1 VRVKVEKMFEAMDT
15 NKDGKL
21 ILSEAESFFK
31 TFKTLT
37 AKAMFN
43 EVDVD
48 GDKEITKDE
57 WLTFWNN
64 VMKSGYSAADVE
76 PELESLMKGEAWV
89 DWEDGRAT

>member
-1 VRVKVEKMFEAMDT
+1 MEKMFEAMDT

-43 EVDVD
+43 EVKLRVCLALVRL
-48 GDKEITKDE
+48 GEV
-57 WLTFWNN
+57 LYAVRMLAFWR
-64 VMKSGYSAADVE
+64 VWIIE
-76 PELESLMKGEAWV
+76 PSPRHMIAGGCGW
-89 DWEDGRAT
+89 R